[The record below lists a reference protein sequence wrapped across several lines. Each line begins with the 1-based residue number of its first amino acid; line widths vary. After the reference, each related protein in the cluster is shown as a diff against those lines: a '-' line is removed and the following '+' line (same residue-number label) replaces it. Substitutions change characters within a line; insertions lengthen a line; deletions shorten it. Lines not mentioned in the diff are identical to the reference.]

1 MMKLFFGLLILF
13 QSQKPAVHVF
23 YVQDCGHCMDILL
36 EHIPAL
42 QQKYTFT
49 VKRYDIDILENLRLL
64 EKWEEHVEQI
74 GDDLPVVFV
83 GDSVFYGEKETRDKL
98 GPTLKI
104 LSTARIPVKNTT
116 TVVTPDSVPPD
127 TIEHTGI
134 IHLYYFFQTGCE
146 GCDRSD
152 VVLEHLRTAHGTLLY
167 HRYDILDDSSKVFFE
182 ALSHHLGIPEE
193 KRLIVPAIII
203 GEDAVLKEGITYAN
217 LDSLLTKYRSGSVEY
232 ETLDL
237 DAAARHIIER
247 FSRFSLFGI
256 ILAGLLDGINPC
268 AFATL
273 IFFVSYLVFIG
284 KRRRDI
290 IIMSV
295 FFILAVFLAYF
306 AIGLGA
312 YSLLRYLAGYEII
325 SKILFFCFGV
335 FALVLGILSLRD
347 YFLARRGQRDKMLLQ
362 LPLGIKQRIHRSIK
376 ERTAVGGIILGSLA
390 AGFLISY
397 LEFGC
402 TGQVYLPT
410 ITFMISRAGVSLKPI
425 LSLVIYNL
433 MFILPLIIIALLA
446 TMFTSKHIAARIEN
460 RIPLIKL
467 CTAVLFFA
475 LAALLFLSV

>member
-1 MMKLFFGLLILF
+1 MISLIIAAFLL
-13 QSQKPAVHVF
+13 QQTTKPQVHVF

-42 QQKYTFT
+42 QKKYTFIL
-49 VKRYDIDILENLRLL
+49 KQYDIDILENLRLL
-64 EKWEEHVEQI
+64 EKWEEHIAQVGE
-74 GDDLPVVFV
+74 DLPVVFV
-83 GDSVFYGEKETRDKL
+83 GDSVFYGEEETRGKL
-98 GPTLKI
+98 GPTLKA
-104 LSTARIPVKNTT
+104 LTAARIPVKNNSA
-116 TVVTPDSVPPD
+116 TVLD
-127 TIEHTGI
+127 TALVDTLEYAAV
-134 IHLYYFFQTGCE
+134 IHLYYFFQPGCQ
-146 GCDRSD
+146 GCDRTD
-152 VVLEHLRTAHGTLLY
+152 VVLEHLKKTTSTLLY

-182 ALSHHLGIPEE
+182 ALSQHLGIPDE
-193 KRLIVPAIII
+193 KRLVVPAVII
-203 GEDAVLKEGITYAN
+203 GQDVVLKEDITYAA
-217 LDSLLTKYRSGSVEY
+217 LDSLIRKYARGSVEY

-237 DAAARHIIER
+237 KAAEQHIIER
-247 FSRFSLFGI
+247 FSRFSIFGI

-312 YSLLRYLAGYEII
+312 YSILRYLAGYEII
-325 SKILFFCFGV
+325 SKVIFFCFGI

-347 YFLARRGQRDKMLLQ
+347 YMYARRGERDKMLLQ
-362 LPLGIKQRIHRSIK
+362 LPLGIKQRIHRGIK
-376 ERTAVGGIILGSLA
+376 DKTTVGGIVLGSLA

-410 ITFMISRAGVSLKPI
+410 ITFMISRAGISLKPVI
-425 LSLVIYNL
+425 SLVIYNL
-433 MFILPLIIIALLA
+433 MFILPLVIIAFFA
-446 TMFTSKHIAARIEN
+446 TMFTSKHIAQRLETK
-460 RIPLIKL
+460 IPVIKL
-467 CTAVLFFA
+467 CTAILFFA
-475 LAALLFLSV
+475 LAVLLFLSV